1 MIQEIAPHK
10 FDNEYKT
17 KPPEENDKVVL
28 FDKNE
33 ILLKED
39 QFFTYADMSA
49 VLKEDKSHFQYLFQ
63 MDDLA
68 FYYLKTTNEEQIEQ
82 LNATRHPFSVF
93 RSFEPS
99 YMAYAGIVACNL
111 YRWYE
116 THKYCGHCGS
126 MYDHSQTERAL
137 VCLNCGETSYPS
149 IAPAVI
155 VAIIDHERILLT
167 KYAGREY
174 ANYALVAGYTEIGE
188 TLEETVIREV
198 KEEVGLDVKNIRYYK
213 NQPWP
218 FTGTML
224 VGFFA
229 DLDGGSEITLQ
240 EDELKEGTWF
250 ERENIPPTAGK
261 VSLTAEMIE
270 VFRAGM
276 EPRK

>member
-10 FDNEYKT
+10 FDNEYHPGEPK
-17 KPPEENDKVVL
+17 EGDIVVL

-33 ILLKED
+33 ILLNQDK
-39 QFFTYADMSA
+39 FFTYGELPST
-49 VLKEDKSHFQYLFQ
+49 LKEDKSHFLYLFR
-63 MDDLA
+63 MDTFA
-68 FYYLKTTNEEQIEQ
+68 FYYLTNIDKQKIEQ
-82 LNATRHPFSVF
+82 LNVSRHSFSIF
-93 RSFEPS
+93 RTYEPS

-116 THKYCGHCGS
+116 SHKYCGHCGS
-126 MYDHSQTERAL
+126 VYEHSKTERAL

-155 VAIIDHERILLT
+155 VAITDHENILLT

-198 KEEVGLDVKNIRYYK
+198 KEEVGLDIENIRYYK

-224 VGFFA
+224 IGFFA
-229 DLDGGSEITLQ
+229 DLKGSSKITLQ
-240 EDELKEGTWF
+240 EDELQEGTWF
-250 ERENIPPTAGK
+250 ERTKIPPTTGK

-270 VFRAGM
+270 VFRDGR
-276 EPRK
+276 EPK

>member
-10 FDNEYKT
+10 FDNEYK
-17 KPPEENDKVVL
+17 KRDPKEDDIVV
-28 FDKNE
+28 FFEKNE
-33 ILLKED
+33 ILLKNGT
-39 QFFTYADMSA
+39 FFTYADLTPP
-49 VLKEDKSHFQYLFQ
+49 LKKDKSQFLYLFQ
-63 MDDLA
+63 VDDTA
-68 FYYLKTTNEEQIEQ
+68 FYYLKKADLYEVEK
-82 LNATRHPFSVF
+82 LDATKHPFSIF
-93 RSFEPS
+93 RTFEPS

-111 YRWYE
+111 YKWYE
-116 THKYCGHCGS
+116 THTYCGHCGS
-126 MYDHSQTERAL
+126 IYEHSKTERAL
-137 VCLNCGETSYPS
+137 VCLNCGETSYPT

-155 VAIIDHERILLT
+155 VAITDQEKILLT

-174 ANYALVAGYTEIGE
+174 TNYALVAGYTEIGE

-224 VGFFA
+224 IGFFA
-229 DLDGGSEITLQ
+229 DLDGSSEITLQ

-250 ERENIPPTAGK
+250 ERTNIPPTIGK

-270 VFRAGM
+270 VFRAGN
-276 EPRK
+276 EPK

>member
-10 FDNEYKT
+10 FDNEYKAR
-17 KPPEENDKVVL
+17 PPKDEDIVVL
-28 FDKNE
+28 FEDNE
-33 ILLKED
+33 ILLKEN
-39 QFFTYADMSA
+39 QFFTYADLNEG
-49 VLKEDKSHFQYLFQ
+49 LKKEINHFQYLFQ

-68 FYYLKTTNEEQIEQ
+68 FFYLKTVETEQIEQ
-82 LNATRHPFSVF
+82 LHATRHPFSVF

-99 YMAYAGIVACNL
+99 FMAYAGIVACNL
-111 YRWYE
+111 YHWYE
-116 THKYCGHCGS
+116 AHKYCGHCGS
-126 MYDHSQTERAL
+126 VYEHSQTERAL

-155 VAIIDHERILLT
+155 VAITDKNKILLT

-224 VGFFA
+224 IGFFA
-229 DLDGGSEITLQ
+229 DLDGNSRITLQ

-250 ERENIPPTAGK
+250 DRDNIPPTLGT

-270 VFRAGM
+270 VFRSGK
-276 EPRK
+276 EPK